1 MSTNNKGNIFTF
13 RLNQET
19 DKDIIDYIKSSNQNN
34 SLVIRELLRNAFD
47 YSEDYQV
54 FKRLFERID
63 ELEKTLLE
71 NTSIKSTDNHSNI
84 EEKSSEMAE
93 QNKENENDIGID
105 FSGLQQSFGGFEKE

>member
-1 MSTNNKGNIFTF
+1 MSTNHKGNIFTF
-13 RLNQET
+13 SLNQET

-34 SLVIRELLRNAFD
+34 SLVIRELSRTTFNYSDD
-47 YSEDYQV
+47 YHV
-54 FKRLFERID
+54 FKRLIETKD
-63 ELEKTLLE
+63 VLEKTLLE
-71 NTSIKSTDNHSNI
+71 NTSIIATDNHSNI